1 MKDRLF
7 KAYIVV
13 PYLVGLRFVIMNIT
27 VLSEIG
33 CKLKML
39 YAKKIPVYTGAGSR
53 RFYVFIY
60 LNLI

>member
-1 MKDRLF
+1 MNDRLFF

-13 PYLVGLRFVIMNIT
+13 PYPVGLRFGMMRLT

-39 YAKKIPVYTGAGSR
+39 HAKKIPVYTGAVSR
-53 RFYVFIY
+53 RF
-60 LNLI
+60 